1 MQFPRIH
8 AGLSGACS
16 DKFPSCYD
24 PVYFCRNDALTA
36 RTLLAAID
44 HNSHLHQRPL
54 VTKDRKIQYNKVF
67 SKRSNNWR
75 VSVVKEEK
83 TYEFW
88 PSITT
93 KVLQKRKDDKGSIL
107 RSTPIPE
114 DHPKNIAASI
124 ALKPIPKTS
133 DLVEKSL
140 SRFSK

>member
-1 MQFPRIH
+1 MHF
-8 AGLSGACS
+8 S
-16 DKFPSCYD
+16 
-24 PVYFCRNDALTA
+24 RNDAYIA

-44 HNSHLHQRPL
+44 HNSHLHRKPL
-54 VTKDRKIQYNKVF
+54 VTKDGKIQYNKVF

-114 DHPKNIAASI
+114 NHPKNIAAVCERYRI
-124 ALKPIPKTS
+124 
-133 DLVEKSL
+133 
-140 SRFSK
+140 

>member
-1 MQFPRIH
+1 MHF
-8 AGLSGACS
+8 S
-16 DKFPSCYD
+16 
-24 PVYFCRNDALTA
+24 RNDAFIA

-44 HNSHLHQRPL
+44 HNSHLHRKPL
-54 VTKDRKIQYNKVF
+54 VTKDGKIQYNKVF

-114 DHPKNIAASI
+114 NHPKNIAAVCERYRI
-124 ALKPIPKTS
+124 
-133 DLVEKSL
+133 
-140 SRFSK
+140 